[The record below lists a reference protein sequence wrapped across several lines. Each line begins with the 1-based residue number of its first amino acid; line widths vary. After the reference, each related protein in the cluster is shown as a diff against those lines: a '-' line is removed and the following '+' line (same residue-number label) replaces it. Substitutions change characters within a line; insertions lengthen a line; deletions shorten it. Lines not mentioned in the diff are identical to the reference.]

1 MNIDNEIENIFDS
14 LRKVLFYAGHGKY
27 NHVMSFEDVE
37 NIKESLEKI
46 LNVEEEYKVA
56 KTVEEKENIY
66 KKLEK
71 YKTFS
76 IRDFLD
82 YKVERI

>member
-1 MNIDNEIENIFDS
+1 MNIDKEIENIFDS
-14 LRKVLFYAGHGKY
+14 LRKVLFYTGHGKY
-27 NHVMSFEDVE
+27 NHVMCFEDVE
-37 NIKESLEKI
+37 NIKASLEKV
-46 LNVEEEYKVA
+46 LDVEEEYKVA
-56 KTVEEKENIY
+56 KTIEEKESIY
-66 KKLEK
+66 NRLEK